1 MRKSTVVVAALAF
14 ILGGLTGG
22 YLFSDTRPRSFLAI
36 NRCESCLAPAELA
49 GLLAS
54 VGIQKT
60 PGLLPMVVLETDKTI
75 VVRHPRPS
83 ARIHY
88 VILPK
93 QDIRDAADIPVEGR
107 DFLVDAYGVAGEL
120 VRKEKLSRYRILT
133 NGPGYQDVNYLHF
146 HLIGS

>member
-1 MRKSTVVVAALAF
+1 MRRSTILTAVVAFA
-14 ILGGLTGG
+14 IGGTTGA
-22 YLFSDTRPRSFLAI
+22 YLFSDTQPRSFLAI
-36 NRCESCLAPAELA
+36 TRCEDCLAPSELA

-60 PGLLPMVVLETDKTI
+60 PGLLPGLVLETDRSV

-93 QDIRDAADIPVEGR
+93 KDIRDVADIPAEGR
-107 DFLVDAYGVAGEL
+107 DFLIDVFGVAGEL

-146 HLIGS
+146 HLVGS